1 MKNIQNLNVYLS
13 NLAVLITKTHNLH
26 WNVVG
31 LQFTTLHNYTEELY
45 DYYFEKY
52 DDVAEIIKM
61 RGHYPLAKLSDYLAN
76 ATVKELESK
85 DYSTKELM
93 ETIKADMELLLND
106 AKKIRAVADEEDD
119 FGVVSEMEDQISH
132 FTKQLWFINSIMK

>member
-1 MKNIQNLNVYLS
+1 MNNLKNLNVYLS

-31 LQFTTLHNYTEELY
+31 LQFTTIHNYTEELY

-52 DDVAEIIKM
+52 DEVAEIIKM
-61 RGHYPLAKLSDYLAN
+61 KGHYPLAKLSDYLAN
-76 ATVKELESK
+76 ATVKELDSK
-85 DYSTKELM
+85 DLCTKEVM
-93 ETIKADMELLLND
+93 ELIKVDMELLLAD
-106 AKKIRAVADEEDD
+106 AKKIREIANEEDD
-119 FGVVSEMEDQISH
+119 FAVANEMEDHIAH

>member
-1 MKNIQNLNVYLS
+1 MKNLKNLNVYVS

-45 DYYFEKY
+45 DYYFAKY

-61 RGHYPLAKLSDYLAN
+61 KGHYPLAKLSDYLAN

-85 DYSTKELM
+85 DFSTKEVM
-93 ETIKADMELLLND
+93 ELIKSDMELMLAD
-106 AKKIRAVADEEDD
+106 AKKIREVANEEDD
-119 FGVVSEMEDQISH
+119 FAVANEMEDHIAH

>member
-1 MKNIQNLNVYLS
+1 MKSIQNLNVYLS

>member
-1 MKNIQNLNVYLS
+1 MKNLKNLNVYVS

-31 LQFTTLHNYTEELY
+31 LQFTNLHNYTEELY
-45 DYYFEKY
+45 DYYFGKY

-61 RGHYPLAKLSDYLAN
+61 KGHFPLAKLSDYLAN
-76 ATVKELESK
+76 ATVKELDSK
-85 DYSTKELM
+85 DYSTKEVM
-93 ETIKADMELLLND
+93 ELIKADMELMMEE
-106 AKKIRAVADEEDD
+106 AKKIREIANEEDD
-119 FGVVSEMEDQISH
+119 FAVANEMEDQITH

>member
-1 MKNIQNLNVYLS
+1 MKNLQALNVYVS

-31 LQFTTLHNYTEELY
+31 LQFTTLHSYTEELY

-61 RGHYPLAKLSDYLAN
+61 KGHYPLAKLSDYLAN
-76 ATVKELESK
+76 ATVKELETK
-85 DYSTKELM
+85 DFSTKEVM
-93 ETIKADMELLLND
+93 ELIKSDMELMLED
-106 AKKIRAVADEEDD
+106 AKKIREAADEEDD
-119 FGVVSEMEDQISH
+119 FAVANEMEDHIAH
-132 FTKQLWFINSIMK
+132 FTKQLWFINSMMK

>member
-1 MKNIQNLNVYLS
+1 MKNLENLNRYVS

-31 LQFTTLHNYTEELY
+31 LQFTSIHNYTEELY

-61 RGHYPLAKLSDYLAN
+61 KGHYPLAKLSDYLKN
-76 ATVKELESK
+76 ATVKELDNK
-85 DYSTKELM
+85 DYSTKEVLAI
-93 ETIKADMELLLND
+93 IKADMELLLAD
-106 AKKIRAVADEEDD
+106 AKRIREIADEEDD
-119 FGVVSEMEDQISH
+119 FAVANEMEDQISH
-132 FTKQLWFINSIMK
+132 FVKQLWFIDSMSK

>member
-1 MKNIQNLNVYLS
+1 MKNLKNLNVYVS

-31 LQFTTLHNYTEELY
+31 LQFTNLHNYTEELY
-45 DYYFEKY
+45 DYYFGKY

-61 RGHYPLAKLSDYLAN
+61 KGHFPLAKLSDYLAN
-76 ATVKELESK
+76 ATVKELDSK
-85 DYSTKELM
+85 DYSTKEVM
-93 ETIKADMELLLND
+93 ELIKADMELMMGE
-106 AKKIRAVADEEDD
+106 AKKIREIANEEDD
-119 FGVVSEMEDQISH
+119 FAVANEMEDQITH

>member
-1 MKNIQNLNVYLS
+1 MKNVQNLNVYLS

-45 DYYFEKY
+45 DYYFGKY
-52 DDVAEIIKM
+52 DDVAEILKM

-85 DYSTKELM
+85 DYSTKEVM
-93 ETIKADMELLLND
+93 ESIKADMELLLAD

-119 FGVVSEMEDQISH
+119 FGVVAEMEDQIAH

>member
-1 MKNIQNLNVYLS
+1 MKNLKNLNAYVS

-31 LQFTTLHNYTEELY
+31 LQFTSLHNYTEELY

-61 RGHYPLAKLSDYLAN
+61 KGYYPLAKLSDYLAN
-76 ATVKELESK
+76 ATVKELDSRE
-85 DYSTKELM
+85 YSTNEVMELV
-93 ETIKADMELLLND
+93 KADMELMLGE
-106 AKKIRAVADEEDD
+106 AKKIREIANEEDD
-119 FGVVSEMEDQISH
+119 FAVANEMEDQIAH

>member
-1 MKNIQNLNVYLS
+1 MKNLKNLNVYVS

-45 DYYFEKY
+45 DYYFAKY

-61 RGHYPLAKLSDYLAN
+61 KGHYPLAKLSDYLAN

-85 DYSTKELM
+85 DFSTKEVM
-93 ETIKADMELLLND
+93 ELIKSDMELMLAD
-106 AKKIRAVADEEDD
+106 AKKIREVTNEEDD
-119 FGVVSEMEDQISH
+119 FAVANEMEDHIAH